1 MTAIIRP
8 KFNILVPD
16 INDIVGHQLYSFKS
30 LSRLYDKNIY
40 NEIDL
45 ENEFLMNINGK
56 KNDILFIKPSETLI
70 IYYLNKKHIIYA
82 NDKIKLILHKNNIS
96 ICFYC
101 KSNIIELYINI
112 YTKCSSILIDK
123 KKIIPYQNNTLLLD

>member
-1 MTAIIRP
+1 MTTIIRP

-96 ICFYC
+96 IYFYC

-112 YTKCSSILIDK
+112 YTKCSSILINK